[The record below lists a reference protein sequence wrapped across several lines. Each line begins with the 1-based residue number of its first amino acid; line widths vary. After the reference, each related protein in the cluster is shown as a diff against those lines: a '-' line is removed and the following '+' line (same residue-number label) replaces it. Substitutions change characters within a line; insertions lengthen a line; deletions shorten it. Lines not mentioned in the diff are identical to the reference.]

1 MRSRILAAVLA
12 SWALA
17 ASAAAAASSSSSS
30 SSHKH
35 HRSPHVEITAVARVE
50 TVPQRTRHA
59 NGREF
64 EELDVRVL
72 SEKHAGEG
80 LVVDL
85 DNAVHVVH
93 DLTCGGTWLEA
104 DPGDLV
110 EIQGEYVHPPHG
122 GDLIHFTHPA
132 SSGACGGGTHIDGYF
147 RAAPPEKQSAASGG
161 EDLFQTTVRPVVARR
176 CLCHEKGGRMYER
189 LPFDD
194 PSVLSSHAAGV
205 RRRLKGDDLAVFEKW
220 MAAVPASSSQ

>member
-1 MRSRILAAVLA
+1 MPRGILAALLA
-12 SWALA
+12 SWAMA
-17 ASAAAAASSSSSS
+17 ASASSSA
-30 SSHKH
+30 HNH

-50 TVPQRTRHA
+50 TAPHLTRHA

-64 EELDVRVL
+64 EELDIRIL
-72 SEKHAGEG
+72 TEKHTGDG

-104 DPGDLV
+104 DPGDRV
-110 EIQGEYVHPPHG
+110 EIQGEYVHPPRG

-132 SSGACGGGTHIDGYF
+132 SAGSCGGGAHADGYF
-147 RAAPPEKQSAASGG
+147 RAAPPEKQGAVSGG
-161 EDLFQTTVRPVVARR
+161 DDLFQTTVRPVVARR
-176 CLCHEKGGRMYER
+176 CLCHEKDGRMYER

-205 RRRLKGDDLAVFEKW
+205 RRRLKGDDLAAFEKW
-220 MAAVPASSSQ
+220 VATVPASSSQ